1 MKRTEATPL
10 FLPAHRP
17 ITRSVRTLVR
27 KHGTRAGFVPKRLS
41 GRLAARVAWLALLMS
56 AAGCQAPAPPLA
68 APAPVVVTAPVVRAD
83 SARELNLSGSLSAER
98 SIALS
103 FATVGT
109 VERVLAQEGQAVEQ
123 GQLLAT
129 LSPRSHQDALGIAE
143 ATASQAEDA
152 YRRLLPMHQNKT
164 VPEVK
169 FVEVETGREQA
180 RLAVSIA
187 RKNLADT
194 ELRAPVPGIV
204 STRHAEPGMSAA
216 PGLPAFT
223 LAQTATMT
231 ATAPVAEMQVAKITR
246 GAAARVTVAAIDKTF
261 AGEVREIAVAANPL
275 TRTYDVKVA
284 LPNPLGEL
292 RVGMIAD
299 IHLTIGG
306 GGGGELL
313 AVPPEAVRVN
323 ERGAT
328 YVFVVGADKKIQRR
342 PVTVSR
348 FVGESTALADGVR
361 EGELV
366 VTSGTPMLSDGLTVR
381 VLGAPPQKVMR

>member
-1 MKRTEATPL
+1 MKRNEVTL
-10 FLPAHRP
+10 FFLTAVRP
-17 ITRSVRTLVR
+17 IDRFVRTIAR
-27 KHGTRAGFVPKRLS
+27 EHGTRAGSVPKRLRGS
-41 GRLAARVAWLALLMS
+41 LAGPVAWLAVLMS
-56 AAGCQAPAPPLA
+56 AGGCQQPAPPLA
-68 APAPVVVTAPVVRAD
+68 APLPVVVTAPVVRAD
-83 SARELNLSGSLSAER
+83 GARELNLSGSLSAER

-129 LSPRSHQDALGIAE
+129 LSPRSFQDALGIAE

-180 RLAVSIA
+180 RLAVSLA

-194 ELRAPVPGIV
+194 ELRAPMPGVV
-204 STRHAEPGMSAA
+204 SSRHAEPGMSAA

-223 LAQTATMT
+223 IAQTATMT
-231 ATAPVAEMQVAKITR
+231 ATAPVAERQVAKIKR
-246 GAAARVTVAAIDKTF
+246 GAAARVTVAAVDKTF

-284 LPNPLGEL
+284 LPNPSGEL

-299 IHLTIGG
+299 IHLKIG

-313 AVPPEAVRVN
+313 AVPPQAVRVD

-328 YVFVVGADKKIQRR
+328 YVFVVAPDKKLQRR
-342 PVTVSR
+342 PVTVAR

-366 VTSGTPMLSDGLTVR
+366 VTSGTPMLSDGLAVR
-381 VLGAPPQKVMR
+381 VLDAPPRKVMR

>member
-1 MKRTEATPL
+1 
-10 FLPAHRP
+10 
-17 ITRSVRTLVR
+17 V
-27 KHGTRAGFVPKRLS
+27 
-41 GRLAARVAWLALLMS
+41 
-56 AAGCQAPAPPLA
+56 
-68 APAPVVVTAPVVRAD
+68 PVVVTAPVVRAD
-83 SARELNLSGSLSAER
+83 GARELNLSGSLSAER

-109 VERVLAQEGQAVEQ
+109 VERVLVQEGQAVEQ

-129 LSPRSHQDALGIAE
+129 LSPRSFQDALGIAE
-143 ATASQAEDA
+143 ATSGQAEDA

-169 FVEVETGREQA
+169 FVEVETAREQA
-180 RLAVSIA
+180 RLAVSLA
-187 RKNLADT
+187 RKNLADA
-194 ELRAPVPGIV
+194 ELRAPMPGVV

-223 LAQTATMT
+223 LAQTATMI
-231 ATAPVAEMQVAKITR
+231 ATAPVAEMQVAKIRR
-246 GAAARVTVAAIDKTF
+246 GAAARVTVAAIDRTF

-284 LPNPLGEL
+284 LPNPSGEL

-299 IHLTIGG
+299 VHLKIGG
-306 GGGGELL
+306 GGGGDLL
-313 AVPPEAVRVN
+313 AVPPEAVRVD

-328 YVFVVGADKKIQRR
+328 YVFVVGADKKLQRR
-342 PVTVSR
+342 PVTVAR
-348 FVGESTALADGVR
+348 FVGESTALADGVG

-366 VTSGTPMLSDGLTVR
+366 VISGTPMLSDGLTVR
-381 VLGAPPQKVMR
+381 VLEAPPQKVMR